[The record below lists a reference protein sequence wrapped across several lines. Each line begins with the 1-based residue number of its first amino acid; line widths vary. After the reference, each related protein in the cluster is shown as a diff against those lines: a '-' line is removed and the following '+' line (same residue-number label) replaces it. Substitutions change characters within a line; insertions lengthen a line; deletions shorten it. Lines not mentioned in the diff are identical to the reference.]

1 VGVFFLNTVYYI
13 RACCYGALEI
23 VRVIIIIT
31 IVNE

>member
-1 VGVFFLNTVYYI
+1 VYYI